1 MKKEVIAT
9 NDLME
14 LVIDSIKN
22 NQRTTFKVTGS
33 SMTPFFTHG
42 KTSVTVKKIEKEL
55 QKYDVILFKY
65 QGSYRLHRIIQ
76 IKDKKIVAC
85 GDNLL
90 SKEIITDN
98 DIIGVVESFE
108 TDGVV
113 TLSSDKPY
121 LKRVKRHLFI
131 KPISIKPI
139 SIRLRRFK

>member
-1 MKKEVIAT
+1 VKKEVIPT
-9 NDLME
+9 NELME
-14 LVIDSIKN
+14 LVIDSIKS

-42 KTSVTVKKIEKEL
+42 KTSVTVKHIEKEL

-65 QGSYRLHRIIQ
+65 QESYKLHRIIQ
-76 IKDKKIVAC
+76 MKDNRIVAS

-90 SKEIITDN
+90 SKEIVTFN

-113 TLSSDKPY
+113 TLSSDKDY
-121 LKRVKRHLFI
+121 LKRVKRNLFF
-131 KPISIKPI
+131 KPI

>member
-1 MKKEVIAT
+1 VKKEVIPT
-9 NDLME
+9 NELME

-22 NQRTTFKVTGS
+22 NQRTTIKVTGS
-33 SMTPFFTHG
+33 SMTPFFTDG
-42 KTSVTVKKIEKEL
+42 KTSVTVKHIEKEL

-65 QGSYRLHRIIQ
+65 QESYKLHRIIQ
-76 IKDKKIVAC
+76 MKDNRIVVS

-90 SKEIITDN
+90 SKEIVTFN

-113 TLSSDKPY
+113 TLSSDKDY
-121 LKRVKRHLFI
+121 LKRVKRNLFF
-131 KPISIKPI
+131 KPI